1 MLDQHLKSLHSP
13 NQELTLEDWR
23 RWRSDPVTI
32 ELKRDLAAAFFTQMD
47 EDLPLN
53 AQEAMPL
60 VFMREGAR
68 GSVGQIFDW
77 KPKRIAELQA
87 DDLEQGEAEDA

>member
-1 MLDQHLKSLHSP
+1 MHSP

-47 EDLPLN
+47 EDLPED
-53 AQEAMPL
+53 AEKAMPL
-60 VFMREGAR
+60 VFKREGAR
-68 GSVGQIFDW
+68 ASVGEIFTW
-77 KPKRIAELQA
+77 KPKRVVELLTDEGAEEEA
-87 DDLEQGEAEDA
+87 DA